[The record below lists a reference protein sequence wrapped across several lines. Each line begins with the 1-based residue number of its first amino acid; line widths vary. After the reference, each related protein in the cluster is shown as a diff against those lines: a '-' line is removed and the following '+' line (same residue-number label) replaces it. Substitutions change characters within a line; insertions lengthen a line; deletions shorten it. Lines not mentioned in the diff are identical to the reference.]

1 MRSAFSIF
9 LITKDSERELKNLL
23 LLLQRID
30 TVKTENDLPSL
41 QALLDQK
48 STDLRAII
56 AKIADADVD
65 AGLSSQMSKALQTI
79 KKRAANVAVAKRAS

>member
-48 STDLRAII
+48 
-56 AKIADADVD
+56 
-65 AGLSSQMSKALQTI
+65 
-79 KKRAANVAVAKRAS
+79 